1 MRAIHIEKQK
11 SKAGKTTHMQLSI
24 SKLPTGT
31 LIDVEVKVIQSKGEG
46 PVVLIQGGLH
56 GDEIN
61 GIEIVRRLQ
70 PLLQDSLVGGT
81 VVLVPVL
88 NVFGFIHFSR
98 EVPDGKDVNRSF
110 PGSARGSLAS
120 RIASRYSK
128 KVIPQID
135 WAIDLHTGGA
145 QRFNYPQIRYT
156 EGDAISKTLAE
167 QFAPPFILQSGLIR
181 GSFRKHMHSLGKGV
195 IVYEAGESMRFD
207 ESVIQ
212 MGVDGILRLLKAQ
225 GMLAKGTK
233 VPKSKEPPVFLE
245 DSKWLRAPASGMFLP
260 TVKNGQ
266 WVQAGDVLGEVVDTY
281 QASGKKI
288 KSPDA
293 GPVFCV
299 NNQAVV
305 NQGDALFHL
314 GLEKKTD

>member
-1 MRAIHIEKQK
+1 MRTIQIGKQI
-11 SKAGKTTHMQLSI
+11 SKAGKTTPMQLAI

-31 LIDVEVKVIQSKGEG
+31 LIDVEVKVVQSKGEG

-70 PLLQDSLVGGT
+70 PLLRDTLVEGT

-128 KVIPQID
+128 QVIPQID

-156 EGDAISKTLAE
+156 AGDALSKTLAE
-167 QFAPPFILQSGLIR
+167 QFEPPFILQSSLIR
-181 GSFRKHMHSLGKGV
+181 GSFRKHLHSLGKGV
-195 IVYEAGESMRFD
+195 IVYEGGESMRFD
-207 ESVIQ
+207 EGSIQ

-225 GMLAKGTK
+225 GMLAQGTK
-233 VPKSKEPPVFLE
+233 VPKAKEQPVLLE
-245 DSKWLRAPASGMFLP
+245 ESKWLRAPASGMFLP
-260 TVKNGQ
+260 AVQNGQ
-266 WVQAGDVLGEVVDTY
+266 RVKAGDLLGEVVDTY
-281 QASGKKI
+281 QVSGKKI
-288 KSPDA
+288 KAPYA
-293 GPVFCV
+293 GPVFCI

-314 GLEKKTD
+314 GLQKRET

>member
-1 MRAIHIEKQK
+1 MRAIQIEKQK
-11 SKAGKTTHMQLSI
+11 SKAGKTTSMQLAI
-24 SKLPTGT
+24 SRLPTGT
-31 LIDVEVKVIQSKGEG
+31 LIDVEVKVIQSKEEG

-70 PLLQDSLVGGT
+70 SELKDTVVAGT

-120 RIASRYSK
+120 RIAGRYSK
-128 KVIPQID
+128 KLIPQID

-145 QRFNYPQIRYT
+145 QRFNYPQIRFT
-156 EGDAISKTLAE
+156 EGDRQSEELAR
-167 QFAPPFILQSGLIR
+167 QFAPPFMLKSGLIR
-181 GSFRKHMHSLGKGV
+181 GSFRRHLHSLGKGV
-195 IVYEAGESMRFD
+195 IVYEAGESMRFN
-207 ESVIQ
+207 ESAIQ
-212 MGVDGILRLLKAQ
+212 MGVDGVLRLLKAQ
-225 GMLAKGTK
+225 GMLTKGTK
-233 VPKSKEPPVFLE
+233 VPKVRETPVLLQE
-245 DSKWLRAPASGMFLP
+245 SKWLRAPASGMFLP
-260 TVKNGQ
+260 AVQNGQ
-266 WVQAGDVLGEVVDTY
+266 WVKAGDILGEVVDTY

-288 KSPDA
+288 KAPDA
-293 GPVFCV
+293 GPIFCI

-314 GLEKKTD
+314 GLEQKMN